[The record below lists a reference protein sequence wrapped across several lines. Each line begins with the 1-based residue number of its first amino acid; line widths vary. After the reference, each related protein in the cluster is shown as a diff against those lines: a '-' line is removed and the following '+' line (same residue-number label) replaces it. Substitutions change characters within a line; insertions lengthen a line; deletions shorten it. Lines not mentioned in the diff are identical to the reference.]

1 MKTDTIHKTITF
13 FLSILL
19 FSMNSM
25 SQQVKEF
32 APVGVEWT
40 YDLYDGWNAA
50 SIYEKVI
57 SESKSNDSTFK
68 IKNGKRINT
77 RVLPNGMYTVKASST
92 KQPPIFL
99 KLQIIH

>member
-1 MKTDTIHKTITF
+1 
-13 FLSILL
+13 
-19 FSMNSM
+19 MNSM
-25 SQQVKEF
+25 SQKVKEF

-50 SIYEKVI
+50 SIHEKVI